1 MENPIEKLFS
11 GIRPP
16 PSPPLSL
23 QTFLCLLILKGGRDC
38 EYYWIGIKLF
48 GRHLFIYIRVCMY
61 NCTYSHCYSIYYF
74 ISKSL
79 FLWPPSS
86 PYNETKALIINT
98 WRIEVSLSQPRFG
111 LPIKIEVPIYLNK
124 HHVWVWFYSMDDWIC
139 I

>member
-1 MENPIEKLFS
+1 MNTIES
-11 GIRPP
+11 G
-16 PSPPLSL
+16 LN
-23 QTFLCLLILKGGRDC
+23 FLV
-38 EYYWIGIKLF
+38 GIYLYT
-48 GRHLFIYIRVCMY
+48 YICMY

-124 HHVWVWFYSMDDWIC
+124 HHVWVWFYSIDDWIC
-139 I
+139 IELCYNSNWISVYFIPVKHLKRISLCFKDVV